1 MEWGFK
7 GVKVKEESRLMYE
20 LCLKRAQSIG
30 HAEYIRTEGKVSLQ
44 NTYRTDMLNFLV
56 YLTYSDGRASKEE
69 IQYINSLMGLQMD
82 ERMISEYADRWGLK
96 LETIKERP
104 PLSLEPFV
112 RSNIGPETGEIS
124 VRYYDLISL
133 YVTTFN
139 YIGNDL
145 ISCNK
150 EVLQGEIEA
159 LSSYIFMLKENIDY
173 INEKIQDYKPT
184 IAFKPGSKI
193 KQEPKP
199 DYVYHEENSG
209 DLSEDMIQGDRIY
222 KETSREKKLLW
233 KDEDLKLRR
242 DLERS
247 VFERD
252 EDMQTGHGG
261 ISQDADAT
269 VKRGGTKQDAAI
281 KTGNSDISQVM
292 NPDEVN
298 LEVLLDELNSLTG
311 MDSVKREINNLV
323 NLLKICRIRQE
334 KGLQL
339 PPTTNHLVFLGNP
352 GTGKTTVARI
362 LSKIYHGLGVLSKG
376 HLVEVDRSGLVAGY
390 MGQTGEKVMEVVEQA
405 KGGVLFIDEAYA
417 LAAGKQSGDF
427 GQEAID
433 ILNKAMEDYRDDLIV
448 IAAGYHDEMQEFLDA
463 NPGLRSRFNR
473 TIEFPDYTAEE
484 LIEIIVNHAKKM
496 DYQFTDEALKFV
508 RDKFE
513 HVLAFPPDNFGNAR
527 SVRNYLNN
535 VINNQ
540 ANRLVSQVNF
550 KMEELMQIGLE
561 DVESVALE

>member
-1 MEWGFK
+1 MEWAFNS
-7 GVKVKEESRLMYE
+7 VKVKEESRLMYE

-30 HAEYIRTEGKVSLQ
+30 HAEYIRTDGKVSLQ
-44 NTYRTDMLNFLV
+44 NTYRTDMLNFLI
-56 YLTYSDGRASKEE
+56 YLAYSDGRVSKEE
-69 IQYINSLMGLQMD
+69 IRYINLLMGLQMN
-82 ERMISEYADRWGLK
+82 EHMMSEYADRWGLK
-96 LETIKERP
+96 LELIKERP

-124 VRYYDLISL
+124 DRYYDLISL

-173 INEKIQDYKPT
+173 INGKIQDYKPT
-184 IAFKPGSKI
+184 IEFKSGSTV

-199 DYVYHEENSG
+199 DYVYQSENPEEFY
-209 DLSEDMIQGDRIY
+209 EDMIQGDRIY
-222 KETSREKKLLW
+222 RETPQQRGLLH
-233 KDEDLKLRR
+233 KDDGMSLRKDSQR
-242 DLERS
+242 SELER
-247 VFERD
+247 
-252 EDMQTGHGG
+252 
-261 ISQDADAT
+261 DADVPA
-269 VKRGGTKQDAAI
+269 KQQE
-281 KTGNSDISQVM
+281 ISQVM
-292 NPDEVN
+292 NPEEVN

-311 MDSVKREINNLV
+311 MGSVKREINNLV
-323 NLLKICRIRQE
+323 NLLKICRIRRE

-362 LSKIYHGLGVLSKG
+362 LAKIYYGLGVLSKG

-390 MGQTGEKVMEVVEQA
+390 MGQTGEKVMEVIEQA

-473 TIEFPDYTAEE
+473 TIEFPDYTVEE
-484 LIEIIVNHAKKM
+484 LMEIIVSHAKKM
-496 DYQFTDEALKFV
+496 DYEFTQEALEFVRKKFTD
-508 RDKFE
+508 
-513 HVLAFPPDNFGNAR
+513 VLAFPPDNFGNAR

-540 ANRLVSQVNF
+540 ANRLVSQINF
-550 KMEELMQIGLE
+550 KVEELMQIAVDDVKSVVLE
-561 DVESVALE
+561 